1 MLGDIVT
8 FSAAVMAAVLI
19 VAASRRLLLAYAAA
33 AHYRPA
39 PASASSPTLWVVC
52 AGRNEA
58 RRLPRL
64 IASLETLRYRGPH
77 RIVLID
83 DWSTD
88 ESPAIMQAARERIG
102 PDFHV
107 VLLSGRQHGKA
118 DALREGLKDIP
129 YAPDDLLF
137 VIDADH
143 RLEADALDNVANYFA
158 DPAVAAVAIE
168 HPVDTPARGLV
179 SAYCYLEAAISEA
192 VISRG
197 QHALGLPT
205 KLAGSWATRFAVF
218 ERLFPSGWHLIDD
231 TVFTARIVAEG
242 GEIAYAADVRA
253 LQDVPDTVKGYWSQ
267 HLRWSAGYA
276 ESAGDA
282 LKARA
287 GRTGLLQHLDAAIMH
302 AGYFERPLLLLL
314 LIVAGIGLV
323 SGAPAAAWIAGGVVA
338 TYVVVIVAQI
348 LVALWLT
355 HAGLKLAVMSFLS
368 LPLLAVDML
377 ISVRGSV
384 TGLMKRRV
392 AWSTDHRG

>member
-1 MLGDIVT
+1 MLVNIVVI
-8 FSAAVMAAVLI
+8 SAALMAAVLV

-33 AHYRPA
+33 ALYRPA
-39 PASASSPTLWVVC
+39 PESGNAPVIWIVC

-64 IASLETLRYRGPH
+64 IASLEALRYRGRH

-88 ESPAIMQAARERIG
+88 ESPAMMQAARDRIG

-107 VLLSGRQHGKA
+107 VPLTGRQHGKA
-118 DALREGLKDIP
+118 DALREGLKQIP
-129 YAPDDLLF
+129 FAPEDLLF

-143 RLEADALDNVANYFA
+143 RLDAAALDRLANYFA

-168 HPVDTPARGLV
+168 HPVDDPARGLV
-179 SAYCYLEAAISEA
+179 SAYCYLEAAIGEA

-205 KLAGSWATRFAVF
+205 KLAGSWACRFEVF
-218 ERLFPSGWHLIDD
+218 DRLFPSGWHLIDD
-231 TVFTARIVAEG
+231 TVFTARIVADG
-242 GEIAYAADVRA
+242 GEIAYAADVMA
-253 LQDVPDTVKGYWSQ
+253 LQDVPDTIRGYWSQ

-287 GRTGLLQHLDAAIMH
+287 GRRGLLQHLDAAIMH

-314 LIVAGIGLV
+314 FALAGVGVALGSSTPAGIAALV
-323 SGAPAAAWIAGGVVA
+323 VLIYVVA
-338 TYVVVIVAQI
+338 ILTQI
-348 LVALWLT
+348 AVALKLT
-355 HAGLKLAVMSFLS
+355 GASARLALMSFLS
-368 LPLLAVDML
+368 LPLLAVDVL
-377 ISVRGSV
+377 ISVRGTV
-384 TGLMKRRV
+384 TGLLKRRV